1 MRLFAPNPVTAKSRY
16 WYFMHR
22 LEKMKSGTGE
32 ILAVNE
38 VGVVIIYDNQIHET
52 GTEVKNFGI
61 WLRYNSRSGTHNMYK
76 EYRDVTLLGAVKQCY
91 QEMAG
96 THRARDRSIQIIKTA
111 VVEDS
116 QLKRHQNVMY
126 THKNLKFA
134 LPHRQ
139 YRPESKKFRS
149 TFLATKPCTFRG

>member
-1 MRLFAPNPVTAKSRY
+1 
-16 WYFMHR
+16 
-22 LEKMKSGTGE
+22 MK
-32 ILAVNE
+32 N
-38 VGVVIIYDNQIHET
+38 Y
-52 GTEVKNFGI
+52 GI

-76 EYRDVTLLGAVKQCY
+76 EYRDTSVLGAVKQCY

-111 VVEDS
+111 VVPNEE
-116 QLKRHQNVMY
+116 LRR
-126 THKNLKFA
+126 HKNIMFTHEHLKFA

-139 YRPESKKFRS
+139 YRTESKKFRT

>member
-1 MRLFAPNPVTAKSRY
+1 
-16 WYFMHR
+16 
-22 LEKMKSGTGE
+22 MK
-32 ILAVNE
+32 N
-38 VGVVIIYDNQIHET
+38 Y
-52 GTEVKNFGI
+52 GI

-76 EYRDVTLLGAVKQCY
+76 EYRDTALLGAVKQCY

-111 VVEDS
+111 VVDDKH
-116 QLKRHQNVMY
+116 LKRHQNVMY

-139 YRPESKKFRS
+139 YRAESKKFRS

>member
-1 MRLFAPNPVTAKSRY
+1 M
-16 WYFMHR
+16 
-22 LEKMKSGTGE
+22 
-32 ILAVNE
+32 
-38 VGVVIIYDNQIHET
+38 
-52 GTEVKNFGI
+52 KNFGI

-111 VVEDS
+111 VVDDKH
-116 QLKRHQNVMY
+116 LKIHQNVMY

-139 YRPESKKFRS
+139 YRAESKKFRS